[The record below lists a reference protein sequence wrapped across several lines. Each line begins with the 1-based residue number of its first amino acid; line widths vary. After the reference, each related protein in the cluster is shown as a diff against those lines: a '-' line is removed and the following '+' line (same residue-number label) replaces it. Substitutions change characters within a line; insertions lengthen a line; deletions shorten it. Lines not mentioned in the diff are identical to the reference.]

1 MTARVRGV
9 AAAWAI
15 LSLPLSFTL
24 LACSTPA
31 YAQGNLPSFVDE
43 RRLPQNNESPQKES
57 PDKLQRLQQEQERL
71 KAETEARR
79 KAEEEAERQRAS
91 QEEKANQAAAEQQR
105 KADEEAT
112 RQRAAEEEERA
123 RQAAEAERQRQAEE
137 EATRQRA
144 AEEEARARQA
154 AEAERQR
161 QAEEEAARQ
170 RAAEE
175 EERARQAAEAERQR
189 QAEEEAA
196 RQRAAAQQREAGNAA
211 AGQLAGRMAGGTACR
226 DVELKGTPQP
236 AARIE
241 IKVVSKCLAGRSVII
256 AYGNYEFVRKVGA
269 DGTMTM
275 LLDMFEANAPLAL
288 KLDDGTTMNIDTTGV
303 DYSGISKVAVL
314 WTAPVN
320 LDLHAHEYLAPRGT
334 PGHVWSKAPGSLE
347 NALQAAGSG
356 KRARGFISM
365 DDNGKGPGLHAEV
378 YTFLHNPAQRNGAI
392 TLLIDYETR
401 GDVPEPPYCGDGE
414 LAQIEAH
421 VMRLRPGGG
430 LEKETVRLGPAPC
443 GQKIPE
449 AQRFNSDTLSDL
461 VAKG

>member
-241 IKVVSKCLAGRSVII
+241 IKVVSECLAGRSVII

>member
-1 MTARVRGV
+1 
-9 AAAWAI
+9 
-15 LSLPLSFTL
+15 
-24 LACSTPA
+24 
-31 YAQGNLPSFVDE
+31 
-43 RRLPQNNESPQKES
+43 
-57 PDKLQRLQQEQERL
+57 
-71 KAETEARR
+71 
-79 KAEEEAERQRAS
+79 
-91 QEEKANQAAAEQQR
+91 
-105 KADEEAT
+105 
-112 RQRAAEEEERA
+112 
-123 RQAAEAERQRQAEE
+123 
-137 EATRQRA
+137 
-144 AEEEARARQA
+144 
-154 AEAERQR
+154 
-161 QAEEEAARQ
+161 
-170 RAAEE
+170 
-175 EERARQAAEAERQR
+175 